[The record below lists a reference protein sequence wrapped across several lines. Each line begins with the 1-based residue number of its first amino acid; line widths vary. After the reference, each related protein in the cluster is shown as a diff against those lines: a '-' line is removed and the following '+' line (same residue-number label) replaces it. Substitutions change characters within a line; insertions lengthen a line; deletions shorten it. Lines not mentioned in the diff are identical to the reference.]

1 MVAARPGPGDVH
13 GTGKRTAHR
22 HRSRFRQYLPSV
34 YPVRFS
40 PARFSPVRFSYGP
53 GFIRRFQL
61 SVSPVRFSSVRFT
74 PIRFSYGPDFIR
86 RFQLHGYFTFFLRP
100 DPVTDMP
107 PRDHPP
113 PSGHPSPLALRAL
126 GSRGDTPRQ
135 PGLFLL
141 RQRLSFLILTFHIF
155 PVCRNGFFPE
165 LPYCLHLTNLNQP
178 ATHSSGHLCR
188 ALHFNPYHHS
198 APQRQRIPRFGA
210 VVAGGFRCCPSER
223 PLRAV
228 SPFGSVPQRQ
238 RFPRFGAVA
247 ADRCGKAGIG
257 AAAVFATGRDVDREA
272 KCVRQKGTV
281 HEKRDN
287 QAGKDTDSKKRT
299 VGRLWETGPV
309 ERAWAG
315 TNASVDETKALL

>member
-1 MVAARPGPGDVH
+1 M
-13 GTGKRTAHR
+13 
-22 HRSRFRQYLPSV
+22 
-34 YPVRFS
+34 
-40 PARFSPVRFSYGP
+40 PA
-53 GFIRRFQL
+53 
-61 SVSPVRFSSVRFT
+61 
-74 PIRFSYGPDFIR
+74 
-86 RFQLHGYFTFFLRP
+86 
-100 DPVTDMP
+100 
-107 PRDHPP
+107 
-113 PSGHPSPLALRAL
+113 
-126 GSRGDTPRQ
+126 
-135 PGLFLL
+135 
-141 RQRLSFLILTFHIF
+141 
-155 PVCRNGFFPE
+155 
-165 LPYCLHLTNLNQP
+165 LNQP

-198 APQRQRIPRFGA
+198 APQRQRFPRFGA
-210 VVAGGFRCCPSER
+210 VVAGGFRCSPSERPLRAVFPFGSVPQRQRFPRFGAVAAGGFRCCPSER

-228 SPFGSVPQRQ
+228 SPFGSIPQRQ
-238 RFPRFGAVA
+238 RIPRFGAVA

-315 TNASVDETKALL
+315 TNASVDEIKALLCEGGDVNWTYRYVVVYLQLHAMQH